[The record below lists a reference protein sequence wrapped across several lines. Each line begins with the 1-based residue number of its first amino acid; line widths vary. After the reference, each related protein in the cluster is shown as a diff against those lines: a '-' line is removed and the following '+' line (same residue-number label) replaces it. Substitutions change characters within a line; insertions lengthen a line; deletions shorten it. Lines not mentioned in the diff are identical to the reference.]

1 MAELLI
7 EASGSGAAFAAIPR
21 LVRKQATVL
30 LYGHGH
36 AGEDLSVM
44 NGVQF
49 LEPTLLTPAGASGGW
64 EADDRPSTY
73 LRALRLIEDGT
84 IDVASLITHRY
95 RSLAAV
101 PGAFAGDHEHPD
113 YLKGVV
119 IL

>member
-7 EASGSGAAFAAIPR
+7 ESSGAGPVFAAIPR
-21 LVRKQATVL
+21 LVRKQATLL

-36 AGEDLSVM
+36 AGEELSVM

-49 LEPTLLTPAGASGGW
+49 LEPTILTPAGASGGW
-64 EADDRPSTY
+64 DADLRPATY
-73 LRALRLIEDGT
+73 RRALQLIEEGT

-95 RSLAAV
+95 RSLDAV
-101 PGAFAGDHEHPD
+101 PAAFSGDHERPD

-119 IL
+119 LL

>member
-1 MAELLI
+1 
-7 EASGSGAAFAAIPR
+7 
-21 LVRKQATVL
+21 
-30 LYGHGH
+30 
-36 AGEDLSVM
+36 M

-64 EADDRPSTY
+64 EPDDRPSTY

-101 PGAFAGDHEHPD
+101 PGAFSGDHEAPD